1 MLHGTRGRPV
11 LKTTLAAAVL
21 LSTACFAATGAS
33 ATTGGAGMAPPTTK
47 QVAPTA
53 ALPLATPVLAPVA
66 GIGQLAAGL
75 SLRKVARGAVS
86 AATLAYVSHQ
96 RTPQQ
101 VRVDVVRLADGLS
114 IFTAVRTAA
123 PEVQQT
129 IRWNGRATRGL
140 ALDGRYE
147 IRISLVAAPR
157 SSTATNTPMAGG
169 AAPDAQAPP
178 AGSASLGSF
187 TFLGAIF
194 PVRGT
199 HSYGGGAGR
208 FGAGRAG
215 HIHQGQDVMAAC
227 GTPLVAARGGIVAAR
242 AVQSAAGNYLVID
255 DPISGQSYMYAHL
268 RMPAVVKRGQRV
280 DTGQPIGVVGETGD
294 ATACHL
300 HFEIWTAPG
309 WYTGGQPIDP
319 LATLKSWDR
328 FS

>member
-1 MLHGTRGRPV
+1 MLRGTRGRPV
-11 LKTTLAAAVL
+11 LKTTLAAAML
-21 LSTACFAATGAS
+21 LSTAALAATDAS
-33 ATTGGAGMAPPTTK
+33 AVTGGAGMSAPTAG
-47 QVAPTA
+47 QVAPA
-53 ALPLATPVLAPVA
+53 AKTLAAPALSPVA
-66 GIGQLAAGL
+66 GIGQLAAGTVF
-75 SLRKVARGAVS
+75 RKVSRRAVS
-86 AATLAYVSHQ
+86 AATLVYVSHG
-96 RTPQQ
+96 RAPQQ

-114 IFTAVRTAA
+114 VFTDVRTAA
-123 PEVQQT
+123 PEAQQT

-147 IRISLVAAPR
+147 FRISLDAPL
-157 SSTATNTPMAGG
+157 SSTATSAPMPGG
-169 AAPDAQAPP
+169 AAPDAAAPP
-178 AGSASLGSF
+178 SDSASVGSF

-199 HSYGGGAGR
+199 HDYGDGAAR
-208 FGAGRAG
+208 FGTGRAG

-242 AVQSAAGNYLVID
+242 AVQSAAGNYVVIN

-268 RMPAVVKRGQRV
+268 REPAIVKRRQRV

-309 WYTGGQPIDP
+309 WYAGGEPIDP